1 MFMLE
6 AEIPGVGEMK
16 AESFTALCYP
26 GSLAGRALGFNTR
39 EGFAWSMNS
48 TTPRCHS
55 PGMREL
61 FISDEN
67 MQ

>member
-1 MFMLE
+1 MCVFSKYTFPEDGPPEAEGGMFMLE

-39 EGFAWSMNS
+39 EMG
-48 TTPRCHS
+48 
-55 PGMREL
+55 
-61 FISDEN
+61 
-67 MQ
+67 